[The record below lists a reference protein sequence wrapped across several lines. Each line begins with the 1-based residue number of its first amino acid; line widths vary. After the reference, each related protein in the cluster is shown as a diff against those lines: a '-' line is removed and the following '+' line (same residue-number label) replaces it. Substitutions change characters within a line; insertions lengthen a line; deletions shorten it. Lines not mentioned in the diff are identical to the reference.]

1 VNNPLVQPDP
11 GLFIWTIATFLVLL
25 WALRRWAW
33 APLMDAL
40 EARQKTIA
48 SAVEHAEKARA
59 ELEKVQANSAHLLAE
74 ARREASDVIARARAD
89 ADRFR
94 EDMREKASSE
104 AATLTRNAEQQIQRE
119 AARAV
124 EQIRQEAVD
133 LSLAIASK
141 LIKRNLSR
149 ADNEQLIQD
158 TVRQLDQSKH

>member
-25 WALRRWAW
+25 WALRRYAW
-33 APLMDAL
+33 APLLAAL
-40 EARQKTIA
+40 EAREKTIA
-48 SAVEHAEKARA
+48 SAVENAQLAKA

-74 ARREASDVIARARAD
+74 ARREAADVMARARAD

-94 EDMREKASSE
+94 EDMRQKAADE

-119 AARAV
+119 AAKAV

-141 LIKRNLSR
+141 LIKRNLSK

-158 TVRQLDQSKH
+158 TVRQLDQSQH

>member
-1 VNNPLVQPDP
+1 MNNPLVQPDP

-25 WALRRWAW
+25 WALRRFAW
-33 APLMDAL
+33 TPLMNALDAR
-40 EARQKTIA
+40 EKTIA
-48 SAVEHAEKARA
+48 SAVENAERARA

-74 ARREASDVIARARAD
+74 ARRDATDVMARARAD

-94 EDMREKASSE
+94 DEMRVKAADE
-104 AATLTRNAEQQIQRE
+104 AASITKNAQQQIQRE
-119 AARAV
+119 AAKAV

-141 LIKRNLSR
+141 LIKRNLSK

-158 TVRQLDQSKH
+158 TVRQLDQSQH

>member
-1 VNNPLVQPDP
+1 MNNPLVQPDP

-25 WALRRWAW
+25 WALKRFAW
-33 APLMDAL
+33 GPLMAAL
-40 EARQKTIA
+40 EAREKTIA
-48 SAVEHAEKARA
+48 SAVENAEKTRA

-74 ARREASDVIARARAD
+74 ARREASDLIARARTD

-94 EDMREKASSE
+94 EEMRGKAAAE
-104 AATLTRNAEQQIQRE
+104 AAAIAKNAEQQIQRE
-119 AARAV
+119 TAKAL

-141 LIKRNLSR
+141 LIRRNLSK

-158 TVRQLDQSKH
+158 TVRQLGEKRH